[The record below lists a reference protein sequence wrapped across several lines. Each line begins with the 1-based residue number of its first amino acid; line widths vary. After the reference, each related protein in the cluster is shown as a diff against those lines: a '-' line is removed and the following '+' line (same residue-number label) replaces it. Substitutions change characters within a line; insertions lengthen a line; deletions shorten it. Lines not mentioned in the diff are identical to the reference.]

1 MSKYLLSG
9 IVGTLSP
16 GYLINISRELA
27 LAQLDHLE
35 GCTFA
40 GHLTNGKC
48 LSEDRGQ
55 HVGGVRAADHDQLD
69 GERAEPADLLHALDN
84 LSGVDGAQRV
94 QRRHQN
100 ALQRLE
106 AHRARLARRRGEA
119 AARLRYLHPSSVTTA
134 ASAGG

>member
-55 HVGGVRAADHDQLD
+55 HVGGVRAADPDQLG
-69 GERAEPADLLHALDN
+69 GERAEPADLLHALATWPGSTARIASSAATRTRSSASK
-84 LSGVDGAQRV
+84 LT
-94 QRRHQN
+94 
-100 ALQRLE
+100 
-106 AHRARLARRRGEA
+106 AHVSPA
-119 AARLRYLHPSSVTTA
+119 AAAKQLPGCATFTPA
-134 ASAGG
+134 Q